1 MTECYGNSFIF
12 NGDMQPAELFDN
24 ASIYE
29 GESIYEVLRIIKGTP
44 VFFFDHINRL
54 ETSVSL
60 QGKKM
65 LADPD
70 TIKNDIVALLKTEK
84 KKEINIKI
92 VFNFKNGS
100 GSYLVYFIES
110 VYPTPEQYKTGVK
123 GLLFSAERKDPQSK
137 VINHRLRSEIYH
149 RLILEGAYEALLV
162 NNEGCITE
170 GSRSNIF
177 FIKDEKLYTAPETA
191 ILNGIT
197 RKHILDICREN
208 NIPVE
213 LTCVKT
219 QKLADFE
226 SVIMTGTSP
235 ALLPFNRIDTI
246 PFTARHYLIDI
257 IRGLYLV
264 KAEESMR
271 KFSR

>member
-1 MTECYGNSFIF
+1 MTECYGNSYIF
-12 NGDMQPAELFDN
+12 NGEIQPAGLFDN

-29 GESIYEVLRIIKGTP
+29 GESIYEVLRIFKGTP

-65 LADPD
+65 LANRD
-70 TIKNDIVALLKTEK
+70 TLKNDIVALLLTEK
-84 KKEINIKI
+84 KREINIKI

-100 GSYLVYFIES
+100 GNYLVYFIES
-110 VYPTPEQYKTGVK
+110 VYPTQEQYKNGVK

-162 NNEGCITE
+162 NNAGCITE

-177 FIKDEKLYTAPETA
+177 FIKDDRLYTASEEA

-208 NIPVE
+208 NIPVD
-213 LTCVKT
+213 LTCVNAKDI
-219 QKLADFE
+219 QDFE
-226 SVIMTGTSP
+226 SAIMTGTSP
-235 ALLPFNRIDTI
+235 AVLPFNRIGNTRLNVKHHLI
-246 PFTARHYLIDI
+246 SLLRSLYLI
-257 IRGLYLV
+257 

-271 KFSR
+271 NFLR